1 LVLGCADKSVNL
13 LDLRKME
20 NKLIRRELTEGI
32 MDLQMV
38 NDLLIC
44 GLRDGNMIVMDSD
57 SMEIL
62 YGFGAMK

>member
-1 LVLGCADKSVNL
+1 
-13 LDLRKME
+13 ME
-20 NKLIRRELTEGI
+20 SKLIRRELTEGI
-32 MDLQMV
+32 MDLQIV

-57 SMEIL
+57 SMESL